1 MERATKLAVV
11 LSAIGLLAFDLA
23 IGRAWSGLVPAGVAF
38 FLIAATLTAL
48 DRRAVGLVLVTA
60 FIFPSIVR
68 LTLQTYSAPFSALWM
83 APLLGAIAPDAFS
96 SCWHLPR
103 RWRAP
108 LVLAAL
114 AVAAGTPIVI
124 ARELD
129 FNPALLEPVYEA
141 VLSGLPPFFA
151 EWVAHVGL
159 TLLVGV
165 LWFDWLLGARDLDVE
180 RDVVLPLGGSAAIM
194 AGVSVYQLFGDIAFL
209 NETVY
214 AALGR
219 ASGTMYDANVC
230 GTLAAMGVAGALV
243 WIHRG
248 RGAPRMLATAA
259 LLLFGLA
266 VWASGSRTAF
276 GAVLIVLVVSGWSW
290 WRAYRETRVPIDV
303 RVILAVGALV
313 AVFVVAGVTTARTAT
328 GPIRRLAALRGDG
341 GNGTGRAVAAEL
353 WNRNGYGTAATHLIR
368 QFPLTGIGIGSFHMF
383 GPILSPVGR
392 LPPDNAQNWL
402 RHQLTEMGVLGA
414 LGWFWFASSFAWFV
428 LSSGP
433 RAPAWAGP
441 VRGLVIAIGGISLL
455 GMPTQ
460 EISALVGFLTAA
472 AWYVRLSAADK
483 TDGPLG
489 RWTWVGIVVVT
500 VAFGASTL
508 QAARTDLRVPVRARA
523 IGWPYSYGFY
533 SPEPDAAG
541 GEVRWTAKR
550 AAALVDVRGRTLNFS
565 VRVPHADIATNPV
578 DLRVWCE
585 GRRVIDTR
593 LTSNDP
599 VTAIVPVPAGLR
611 QVLVDVSVGRTVR
624 PADFGGADGRELG
637 VLVKWHFA
645 P

>member
-11 LSAIGLLAFDLA
+11 LSATGLLAFDLA
-23 IGRAWSGLVPAGVAF
+23 IGRAWSGMVPAGVTL
-38 FLIAATLTAL
+38 FLIAAILTVL
-48 DRRAVGLVLVTA
+48 DRRAVGLVLITA
-60 FIFPSIVR
+60 FVFPSIIR

-83 APLLGAIAPDAFS
+83 AALLGAIAPDAFS
-96 SCWHLPR
+96 SRWHLPR

-124 ARELD
+124 VRELD
-129 FNPALLEPVYEA
+129 FNPALLEPVYQA

-151 EWVAHVGL
+151 GWVAHVGL

-165 LWFDWLLGARDLDVE
+165 LWFDWLLGARDLDFE
-180 RDVVLPLGGSAAIM
+180 RHVVLPLGGSAAVM
-194 AGVSVYQLFGDIAFL
+194 AAVSVYQLVGDIAFL

-230 GTLAAMGVAGALV
+230 GTLAAAGLAGALV
-243 WIHRG
+243 WFNRG
-248 RGAPRMLATAA
+248 RGWQRMLAMGA

-266 VWASGSRTAF
+266 VWGSGSRTAF
-276 GAVLIVLVVSGWSW
+276 GAALVVLIVSGWSW
-290 WRAYRETRVPIDV
+290 WRAYRETRVPIDP
-303 RVILAVGALV
+303 RLILAVGALV
-313 AVFVVAGVTTARTAT
+313 AAFVVAAVGTAQTAT
-328 GPIRRLAALRGDG
+328 GPLRRLVDLREDSGS
-341 GNGTGRAVAAEL
+341 GTVRAMAAEL
-353 WNRNGYGTAATHLIR
+353 WNRNGYGTAATHLIK
-368 QFPLTGIGIGSFHMF
+368 QFPLTGIGIGGFHMF
-383 GPILSPVGR
+383 GPILSSVGR

-402 RHQLTEMGVLGA
+402 RHQLVEMGVLGA
-414 LGWFWFASSFAWFV
+414 LGWFLFAGSFAWFV
-428 LSSGP
+428 LSPGR

-441 VRGLVIAIGGISLL
+441 VRGLVIAIGGISLV

-460 EISALVGFLTAA
+460 EISALVAFLTAA
-472 AWYVRLSAADK
+472 AWYVRLSAADLN
-483 TDGPLG
+483 DGPLG
-489 RWTWVGIVVVT
+489 RGTWVAIVVVT

-533 SPEPDAAG
+533 SPEPNAGG

-550 AAALVDVRGRTLNFS
+550 AAALVDVRGRTLRLS
-565 VRVPHADIATNPV
+565 VWVPHADIADNPV
-578 DLRVWCE
+578 DLKVWCE
-585 GRRVIDTR
+585 GRRVLDTR

-599 VTAIVPVPAGLR
+599 VTATFQVPAGLR
-611 QVLVDVSVGRTVR
+611 QVLVDVAVSRTVR
-624 PADFGGADGRELG
+624 PADFGGADGRDLG
-637 VLVKWHFA
+637 VLVKWDA
-645 P
+645 TP